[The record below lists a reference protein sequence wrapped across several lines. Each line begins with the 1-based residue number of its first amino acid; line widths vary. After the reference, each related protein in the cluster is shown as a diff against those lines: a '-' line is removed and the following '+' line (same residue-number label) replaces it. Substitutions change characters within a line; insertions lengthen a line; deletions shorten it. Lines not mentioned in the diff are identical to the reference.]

1 MRKKIEPHEVRAIKS
16 DIDKYFQIFWPQLD
30 ESWKKTLT
38 QDMRAII
45 DGTFEPRKCEWDW
58 RNK

>member
-16 DIDKYFQIFWPQLD
+16 DVEQNFQIFWPQLD
-30 ESWKKTLT
+30 ESWRKTLAK
-38 QDMRAII
+38 DMRAII
-45 DGTFEPRKCEWDW
+45 DGTFEPRKHEWDW

>member
-16 DIDKYFQIFWPQLD
+16 DIDKYFQIFWPQLN

-38 QDMRAII
+38 KDMRAII
-45 DGTFEPRKCEWDW
+45 DGTFEPRKYEWDW

>member
-16 DIDKYFQIFWPQLD
+16 DVEQYFQIFWPQLD

-38 QDMRAII
+38 KDIRAII
-45 DGTFEPRKCEWDW
+45 DGTFEPRKSEWDW

>member
-16 DIDKYFQIFWPQLD
+16 DVEQYFQIFWPQLD

-38 QDMRAII
+38 KDIRAII
-45 DGTFEPRKCEWDW
+45 DGTFEPRKREWDW
-58 RNK
+58 RLK